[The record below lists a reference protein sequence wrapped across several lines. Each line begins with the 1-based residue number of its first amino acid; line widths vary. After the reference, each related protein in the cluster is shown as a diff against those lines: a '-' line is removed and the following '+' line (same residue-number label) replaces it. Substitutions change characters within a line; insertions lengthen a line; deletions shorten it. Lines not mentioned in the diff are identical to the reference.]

1 MNEIIEN
8 IKKFF
13 ANEMNARIF
22 NSIIAVII
30 CLAIYKVILL
40 VLKKIEKGYKDSEK
54 ESKRGNTYFRLFKS
68 TLRYVF
74 FIGVVLLLL
83 QVNGVDISSVFA
95 GLGIVS
101 VIVGLAIQDWLKDI
115 IRGSSILSDGYFAV
129 GDVVNYNG
137 QEGEVIV
144 IGLKTTKIKLLK
156 NQNIVSIANRKI
168 EEIEK
173 VSKEIYINV
182 PISYTVSVEK
192 AEKVIQTIV
201 DEVKTNDDVINC
213 KYLAVNEITTSMA
226 NYFIN
231 VTCEPKN
238 KLQVRRDAL
247 RTILTQFEKYDI
259 PVPFTQIELGLFLVH
274 HV

>member
-1 MNEIIEN
+1 MNEIIDN

-13 ANEMNARIF
+13 ENDMNARIF

-30 CLAIYKVILL
+30 CFAIYKVILI
-40 VLKKIEKGYKDSEK
+40 VLKKIEKGYKDSDK
-54 ESKRGNTYFRLFKS
+54 ESKRGNTYFRLFRS

-182 PISYTVSVEK
+182 PISYTVGVEK
-192 AEKVIQTIV
+192 AEKIIQTIV
-201 DEVKTNDDVINC
+201 DEVKNNQDVINC
-213 KYLAVNEITTSMA
+213 RYIAVNELTASMA

-259 PVPFTQIELGLFLVH
+259 SVPYTQIDVH
-274 HV
+274 QK

>member
-8 IKKFF
+8 IKNFF
-13 ANEMNARIF
+13 ANETHARIF
-22 NSIIAVII
+22 NSIIAVLI

-40 VLKKIEKGYKDSEK
+40 VLKKIEKGYKNTEK
-54 ESKRGNTYFRLFKS
+54 EGKKGSTYFRLFKS

-74 FIGVVLLLL
+74 FIAVVLILL
-83 QVNGVDISSVFA
+83 QVNGVDLTSLFA

-137 QEGEVIV
+137 QEGEVLV

-182 PISYTVSVEK
+182 PISYTVSVSQ
-192 AEKVIQTIV
+192 AEKVIQAIV
-201 DEVKTNDDVINC
+201 DEVKTNKDVINC
-213 KYLAVNEITTSMA
+213 RYLAVNEITTSLA

-231 VTCEPKN
+231 VTCEPQN
-238 KLQVRRDAL
+238 KLQVRRDAQ
-247 RTILTQFEKYDI
+247 RTILAQFEKYNI
-259 PVPFTQIELGLFLVH
+259 KVPFTQIDVH
-274 HV
+274 QK

>member
-8 IKKFF
+8 IKNFF
-13 ANEMNARIF
+13 ANETYARIF
-22 NSIIAVII
+22 NSIIAVLI
-30 CLAIYKVILL
+30 CFAIYKVILI
-40 VLKKIEKGYKDSEK
+40 VLKKIEKGYKNTDK
-54 ESKRGNTYFRLFKS
+54 EGKKGSTYFRLFKS

-74 FIGVVLLLL
+74 FIAVVLILL
-83 QVNGVDISSVFA
+83 QVNGVDLTSLFA

-137 QEGEVIV
+137 QEGEVLV

-182 PISYTVSVEK
+182 PISYTVSVSQ
-192 AEKVIQTIV
+192 AEKVIQAIV
-201 DEVKTNDDVINC
+201 DEVKTNKDVINC
-213 KYLAVNEITTSMA
+213 RYLAVNEITTSLA

-231 VTCEPKN
+231 VTCEPQN
-238 KLQVRRDAL
+238 KLQVRRDAQ
-247 RTILTQFEKYDI
+247 RTILAQFEKYNI
-259 PVPFTQIELGLFLVH
+259 KVPFTQIDVH
-274 HV
+274 QK

>member
-1 MNEIIEN
+1 MMDEIIEN
-8 IKKFF
+8 VKQFF
-13 ANEMNARIF
+13 SNETNARIF
-22 NSIIAVII
+22 NSIIAVLI
-30 CLAIYKVILL
+30 CLAIYKVILI
-40 VLKKIEKGYKDSEK
+40 VLKKIEKGYKNSDK
-54 ESKRGNTYFRLFKS
+54 ENKKGHTYFRLFKS

-74 FIGVVLLLL
+74 FIAVVLIIL
-83 QVNGVDISSVFA
+83 QVNGVDLTSLFA

-173 VSKEIYINV
+173 VSKELYINV
-182 PISYTVSVEK
+182 PISYTVSVNQ
-192 AEKVIQTIV
+192 AEKIIQTIV
-201 DEVKTNDDVINC
+201 DAIKENENVINC
-213 KYLAVNEITTSMA
+213 RYVAVNELSTSMA

-231 VTCEPKN
+231 VTCEPQN

-247 RTILTQFEKYDI
+247 RTMLIQFEKYDI
-259 PVPFTQIELGLFLVH
+259 QVPYTQLDIH
-274 HV
+274 QK

>member
-8 IKKFF
+8 IKNFF
-13 ANEMNARIF
+13 ENETHARIF
-22 NSIIAVII
+22 NSIIAVLI

-40 VLKKIEKGYKDSEK
+40 VLKKIEKGYKNAEK
-54 ESKRGNTYFRLFKS
+54 EGKKGSTYFRLFKS

-74 FIGVVLLLL
+74 FIAVVLILL
-83 QVNGVDISSVFA
+83 QVNGVDLTSLFA

-182 PISYTVSVEK
+182 PISYTVSVSQ
-192 AEKVIQTIV
+192 AEKVIQAIV
-201 DEVKTNDDVINC
+201 DEVKTNKDVINC
-213 KYLAVNEITTSMA
+213 RYLAVNEITTSLA

-231 VTCEPKN
+231 VTCEPQN
-238 KLQVRRDAL
+238 KLQVRRDAQ
-247 RTILTQFEKYDI
+247 RTILAQFEKYNI
-259 PVPFTQIELGLFLVH
+259 KVPFTQIDVH
-274 HV
+274 QK

>member
-13 ANEMNARIF
+13 ANETNARIF

-30 CLAIYKVILL
+30 CFAIYKVILI
-40 VLKKIEKGYKDSEK
+40 VLKKIEKGYKNSDI
-54 ESKRGNTYFRLFKS
+54 ESKKGHTYFRLFKS

-83 QVNGVDISSVFA
+83 QVNGVDLTSLFA

-129 GDVVNYNG
+129 GDIVNYNG
-137 QEGEVIV
+137 QEGEVLV

-173 VSKEIYINV
+173 VSKEMYINIPV
-182 PISYTVSVEK
+182 SYTVSVNE

-201 DEVKTNDDVINC
+201 DEVKLNENVIDC
-213 KYLAVNEITTSMA
+213 EYVAVNEITTSLA
-226 NYFIN
+226 NYFIH

-238 KLQVRRDAL
+238 KLQVRRDVL
-247 RTILTQFEKYDI
+247 RTVLVQFEKYDI
-259 PVPFTQIELGLFLVH
+259 PVPFTQIDVH
-274 HV
+274 QK

>member
-1 MNEIIEN
+1 MEAFLEN
-8 IKKFF
+8 VKKFF
-13 ANEMNARIF
+13 ANEMNARIV

-30 CLAIYKVILL
+30 CFAIYKVILI
-40 VLKKIEKGYKDSEK
+40 VLKKIEKGYKNSDN
-54 ESKRGNTYFRLFKS
+54 ESKKGNTYFRLFKS

-74 FIGVVLLLL
+74 FIGMVLLLL

-173 VSKEIYINV
+173 VSKEMYINV
-182 PISYTVSVEK
+182 PFSYDVKVNE
-192 AEKVIQTIV
+192 AEKVIQVIV
-201 DEVKTNDDVINC
+201 DAVKENENVINC
-213 KYLAVNEITTSMA
+213 RYVSVNEITTSLA
-226 NYFIN
+226 NYYIN
-231 VTCEPKN
+231 VTCEPKY
-238 KLQVRRDAL
+238 KLQVRRDTL
-247 RTILTQFEKYDI
+247 RTILEQFERYNIK
-259 PVPFTQIELGLFLVH
+259 VPFTQLDIH
-274 HV
+274 QK

>member
-1 MNEIIEN
+1 MNEINE
-8 IKKFF
+8 KLKEFF
-13 ANEMNARIF
+13 ANETNARLV

-30 CLAIYKVILL
+30 CFAIYKVILI
-40 VLKKIEKGYKDSEK
+40 VLKKIEKGYANSDK
-54 ESKRGNTYFRLFKS
+54 ESKKGSTYFRLFKS

-83 QVNGVDISSVFA
+83 QVNGVDLTSLFA

-101 VIVGLAIQDWLKDI
+101 VIVGLALQDWLKDI

-137 QEGEVIV
+137 QEGEVLV

-182 PISYTVSVEK
+182 PFSYTVSLEE
-192 AEKVIQTIV
+192 AEKVIQVIV
-201 DEVKTNDDVINC
+201 DAVKENENVINC
-213 KYLAVNEITTSMA
+213 RYVAVNEITTSLA
-226 NYFIN
+226 NYYIN
-231 VTCEPKN
+231 VTCEPKY
-238 KLQVRRDAL
+238 KLQVRRDAQ
-247 RTILTQFEKYDI
+247 RTILEQFEKYNI
-259 PVPFTQIELGLFLVH
+259 KVPFTQLDIH
-274 HV
+274 QK

>member
-1 MNEIIEN
+1 MDGIIEN
-8 IKKFF
+8 VKQFF
-13 ANEMNARIF
+13 SNETNARIF
-22 NSIIAVII
+22 NSIIAVLI
-30 CLAIYKVILL
+30 CLAIYKVILI
-40 VLKKIEKGYKDSEK
+40 VLKKIEKGYKNSDK
-54 ESKRGNTYFRLFKS
+54 ENKKGHTYFRLFKS

-74 FIGVVLLLL
+74 FIAVVLIIL
-83 QVNGVDISSVFA
+83 QVNGVDLTSLFA

-173 VSKEIYINV
+173 VSKELYINV
-182 PISYTVSVEK
+182 PFSYEINISE
-192 AEKVIQTIV
+192 AEKIIQVIV
-201 DEVKTNDDVINC
+201 DAVKENENVINC
-213 KYLAVNEITTSMA
+213 RYVAVNELTTSLA
-226 NYFIN
+226 NYYIN
-231 VTCEPKN
+231 VTCEPKD
-238 KLQVRRDAL
+238 KFQVRRDAL
-247 RTILTQFEKYDI
+247 RTILEQFEKYDI
-259 PVPFTQIELGLFLVH
+259 QVPYTQIDVH
-274 HV
+274 QK

>member
-1 MNEIIEN
+1 MNEINE
-8 IKKFF
+8 KLKEFF
-13 ANEMNARIF
+13 ANETNARLV

-30 CLAIYKVILL
+30 CFAIYKVILI
-40 VLKKIEKGYKDSEK
+40 VLKKIEKGYQNSDN
-54 ESKRGNTYFRLFKS
+54 ESKKGHTYFRLFKS

-83 QVNGVDISSVFA
+83 QVNGVDLTSLFA

-101 VIVGLAIQDWLKDI
+101 VIVGLALQDWLKDI

-137 QEGEVIV
+137 QEGEVLV

-182 PISYTVSVEK
+182 PISYTVSVRE
-192 AEKVIQTIV
+192 AEEVIRSIV
-201 DEVKTNDDVINC
+201 EAVKENDNVINC
-213 KYLAVNEITTSMA
+213 RYVAVNEITTSLA
-226 NYFIN
+226 NYYIN
-231 VTCEPKN
+231 VTCEEPKY
-238 KLQVRRDAL
+238 KLQVRRDAQ
-247 RTILTQFEKYDI
+247 RTILEQFEEHNIK
-259 PVPFTQIELGLFLVH
+259 VPFTQIDVH
-274 HV
+274 QK